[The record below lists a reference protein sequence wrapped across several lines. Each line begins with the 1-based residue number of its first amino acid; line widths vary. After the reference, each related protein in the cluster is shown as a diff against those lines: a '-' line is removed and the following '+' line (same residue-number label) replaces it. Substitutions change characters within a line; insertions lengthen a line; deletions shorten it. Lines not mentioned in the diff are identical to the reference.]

1 MGSIMQES
9 TITVKGQ
16 TTLPK
21 DVRQALALQPGDKV
35 RYLILDGGEVRIVRA
50 RPITSLVGAL
60 KHLVQRPV
68 SLEEMEEAIAAGA
81 KAQ

>member
-1 MGSIMQES
+1 MI
-9 TITVKGQ
+9 
-16 TTLPK
+16 
-21 DVRQALALQPGDKV
+21 VRDGTPRDKV

-68 SLEEMEEAIAAGA
+68 NLEEMEEAIAAGA
-81 KAQ
+81 KAP

>member
-1 MGSIMQES
+1 MGIIMQES

-60 KHLVQRPV
+60 KHLVQRPS